1 METIEQRSD
10 FVQLNF
16 FHVISGTQMSMD
28 LQDCVKILNDE
39 DSSVEEKYEAL
50 AFISENKPFYDM
62 LFRLGI
68 ITEKK
73 CLQDWNIEHVI
84 GYNYFNV
91 HLPYLC
97 SLFSPIT
104 RFEQFQSLDSDND
117 EISLLQMEK
126 LIRLVLTHDQIQL
139 DELVNVKRNEI
150 QQEGNRYFEHNLIKD
165 MLLDFRKAIQKLPVE
180 EKTLDDYIAK
190 YHEWCVKHNVIAI
203 GFLYQPEYE

>member
-126 LIRLVLTHDQIQL
+126 LIRLVLTHDEIQL
-139 DELVNVKRNEI
+139 DELVNTKRNEI
-150 QQEGNRYFEHNLIKD
+150 QQEGNRHFEHNLVKD
-165 MLLDFRKAIQKLPVE
+165 MLLDFRKKIQKLLGE
-180 EKTLDDYIAK
+180 EKTLDNYIAK
-190 YHEWCVKHNVIAI
+190 YHEWCVKHNAIAI

>member
-16 FHVISGTQMSMD
+16 FHVIAGTRMSMD

-39 DSSVEEKYEAL
+39 DSSVEKKYEAL
-50 AFISENKPFYDM
+50 SFISENKPFYDM

-126 LIRLVLTHDQIQL
+126 LIRLVLTHDEIQL
-139 DELVNVKRNEI
+139 DKLVNVKRNEI

-165 MLLDFRKAIQKLPVE
+165 MLLDFRKAIQKLTGE